1 MNHSNQ
7 SKISMHTSSWT
18 PFDDPI
24 PKNPAQS
31 KDGDVDLLPATYR
44 FGRLKDQVTV
54 ARPDLDF
61 LETELS
67 VEKLNFVND
76 WMWFV
81 GRPMPPRPLHRQV
94 LLSRSI
100 VVTEEMDLHLVWTAR
115 QKIYLKPI
123 PQFLLSP
130 DFWSSRILC
139 PGTAQYQCANP
150 DREDCK
156 QRQKLVRCALGFLFS
171 YAALIAYESDY
182 RIAQNEGLLPREVTW
197 PAWRKFVKYLLENHT
212 YASVN
217 PRYHYGELRLG
228 RLNKI
233 YRYRYGH
240 LWGYTGTTSYN
251 LYAQFFQDNLANLA
265 AFLGYVV
272 IILTA
277 LQVGLATDQLQPS
290 SAFQAFSYGFTIFS
304 IVAPIFVTV
313 AILIIFIVAYLVN
326 CYITKSYHKKR
337 FREIENSR
345 LDGAK
350 LLE

>member
-1 MNHSNQ
+1 
-7 SKISMHTSSWT
+7 MHTSSWT

-24 PKNPAQS
+24 S
-31 KDGDVDLLPATYR
+31 KDPVQSQDIEHEDLIPASYR
-44 FGRLKDQVTV
+44 FGPFKDQVTV

-67 VEKLNFVND
+67 VDKLNFIHN

-94 LLSRSI
+94 LLTRSI
-100 VVTEEMDLHLVWTAR
+100 IITEEMDLHLVWTAR

-123 PQFLLSP
+123 PRFLLSS
-130 DFWSSRILC
+130 DFWSSHIL
-139 PGTAQYQCANP
+139 Y
-150 DREDCK
+150 CK
-156 QRQKLVRCALGFLFS
+156 QRQRLVGCALGFLFS

-182 RIAQNEGLLPREVTW
+182 RIAQNEGLLPRELTW

-212 YASVN
+212 YSSIN

-240 LWGYTGTTSYN
+240 LWGYTGTNSYN

-337 FREIENSR
+337 SREIENSR

-350 LLE
+350 ILE